1 MTAAGFTLQP
11 VWLAGAAS
19 LSLFGLLLTVGAGWK
34 RWPRLSDDAL
44 IAIGA
49 SLLLAAFAW
58 CEPLPNDN
66 DAIYADVIRAVRQGH
81 FIALQING
89 VPFLD
94 KPPLFFW
101 LGAAVT
107 AMFGESAFVLRL
119 PAMVAGVLGVVLV
132 ARMARRFTGSR
143 AAGFLA
149 ASLLLS
155 APSYFEYARR
165 VYMEVPV
172 AVAGLYAC
180 DLGLRERWK
189 SAGLWAGLAFLLK
202 SVVGLLGIASL
213 VVALLL
219 KRRLPRGVF
228 VAAGMA
234 LAVSIPWHVLAY
246 LHDPAAFLDFTL
258 RLHFVDQIANA
269 QPWSTG
275 GPLYYLSAIA
285 SHDTLLGAMM
295 LMGIFVA
302 AQSFRSERPL
312 QLLVMVVAVIL
323 QILLYSLSATKKPFY
338 VLSAYPFAA
347 ILAAWAVHR
356 LLGSE
361 PRRIKLALGLVAAA
375 FVATCGPLL
384 YPDVDACESTYLRPL
399 AERAE
404 MLTPPGRP
412 IFGLDVYL
420 AAPQF
425 YSKRPVI
432 YAVHDERVQR
442 MLSRIP
448 YLRYAKNVV
457 TWRDEL
463 LAGGNL
469 AIAPVSLARALVARV
484 PGAEIIARNE
494 GFWLVKGPS

>member
-1 MTAAGFTLQP
+1 
-11 VWLAGAAS
+11 
-19 LSLFGLLLTVGAGWK
+19 
-34 RWPRLSDDAL
+34 
-44 IAIGA
+44 
-49 SLLLAAFAW
+49 
-58 CEPLPNDN
+58 
-66 DAIYADVIRAVRQGH
+66 
-81 FIALQING
+81 
-89 VPFLD
+89 
-94 KPPLFFW
+94 
-101 LGAAVT
+101 
-107 AMFGESAFVLRL
+107 
-119 PAMVAGVLGVVLV
+119 
-132 ARMARRFTGSR
+132 
-143 AAGFLA
+143 
-149 ASLLLS
+149 
-155 APSYFEYARR
+155 
-165 VYMEVPV
+165 
-172 AVAGLYAC
+172 
-180 DLGLRERWK
+180 
-189 SAGLWAGLAFLLK
+189 
-202 SVVGLLGIASL
+202 
-213 VVALLL
+213 
-219 KRRLPRGVF
+219 
-228 VAAGMA
+228 
-234 LAVSIPWHVLAY
+234 
-246 LHDPAAFLDFTL
+246 
-258 RLHFVDQIANA
+258 
-269 QPWSTG
+269 
-275 GPLYYLSAIA
+275 
-285 SHDTLLGAMM
+285 MM

-399 AERAE
+399 AEQAE
-404 MLTPPGRP
+404 TLTPPGRP
-412 IFGLDVYL
+412 VFGIDVFL

-469 AIAPVSLARALVARV
+469 AIAPVSLARPLVARI
-484 PGAEIIARNE
+484 PGTQVVARNE

>member
-1 MTAAGFTLQP
+1 MTAAAFTLQP

-19 LSLFGLLLTVGAGWK
+19 LSLFGLLLVLGAGWK
-34 RWPRLSDDAL
+34 RWLRLSDDAL

-132 ARMARRFTGSR
+132 ARMARRFTGAR

-202 SVVGLLGIASL
+202 SVVGLLGIAGL

-228 VAAGMA
+228 VAAGVA

-275 GPLYYLSAIA
+275 GPFYYLSAIA

-356 LLGSE
+356 VFGGQ
-361 PRRIKLALGLVAAA
+361 PRRMKLAFGLVAAA

-399 AERAE
+399 AEQAE

-412 IFGLDVYL
+412 IFGVDVFL

-442 MLSRIP
+442 MLLRIP

-469 AIAPVSLARALVARV
+469 AIAPVSLARPLVARI
-484 PGAEIIARNE
+484 PGTQIVARNE

>member
-1 MTAAGFTLQP
+1 MTAAGFTFP
-11 VWLAGAAS
+11 PAWLAGVVS
-19 LSLFGLLLTVGAGWK
+19 LSGFGLLLMAGVGGK

-44 IAIGA
+44 VAIGA
-49 SLLLAAFAW
+49 AVLLAAFAW
-58 CEPLPNDN
+58 REPLPNDN

-101 LGAAVT
+101 LGAAVS
-107 AMFGESAFVLRL
+107 AVFGESAFVLRL
-119 PAMVAGVLGVVLV
+119 PAMVAGVLGAVLV
-132 ARMARRFTGSR
+132 ARMARRFTDSR

-149 ASLLLS
+149 ACLLLS
-155 APSYFEYARR
+155 APTYFEYARR

-180 DLGLRERWK
+180 ELGLRERWK

-202 SVVGLLGIASL
+202 NVVGLLGVASL
-213 VVALLL
+213 VLALLL
-219 KRRLPRGVF
+219 KKRLPRGVF
-228 VAAGMA
+228 VAAGVA
-234 LAVSIPWHVLAY
+234 LAVSVPWHVLAY
-246 LHDPAAFLDFTL
+246 LHDPATFLDFTL
-258 RLHFVDQIANA
+258 RLHFVDQIANP

-275 GPLYYLSAIA
+275 GPLFYLSAIA
-285 SHDTLLGAMM
+285 SNDPLLGVMM
-295 LMGIFVA
+295 LVGLLLAARIF
-302 AQSFRSERPL
+302 RDDRPL
-312 QLLVMVVAVIL
+312 PLLVMAVAVVL
-323 QILLYSLSATKKPFY
+323 QLLLYSLSATKKPFY
-338 VLSAYPFAA
+338 VLTAYPFAA
-347 ILAAWAVHR
+347 ILGAWAVHR
-356 LLGSE
+356 LFGSE
-361 PRRIKLALGLVAAA
+361 PRRIKLAFGLLAAA

-384 YPDVDACESTYLRPL
+384 HPDVDACESTYLRPL
-399 AERAE
+399 AEQAE

-412 IFGLDVYL
+412 VFGLDVFL

-442 MLSRIP
+442 MLLRIP

-457 TWRDEL
+457 TWRDGL

-469 AIAPVSLARALVARV
+469 AIASVPVARALVARV
-484 PGAEIIARNE
+484 AGVEVIARNE
-494 GFWLVKGPS
+494 AFWLVKGPS